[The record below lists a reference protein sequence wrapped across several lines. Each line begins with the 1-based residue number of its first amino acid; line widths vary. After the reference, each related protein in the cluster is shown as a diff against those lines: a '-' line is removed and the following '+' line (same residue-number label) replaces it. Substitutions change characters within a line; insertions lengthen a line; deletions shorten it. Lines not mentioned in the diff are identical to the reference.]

1 MAFVEDAAPL
11 FVDFG
16 VTATV
21 GATAVNGIFD
31 NATLAEFGI
40 LGSGPK
46 FLCKASDVPGIA
58 FGQAVTIN
66 STAYAVTE
74 VRPDGTGLVELILDK
89 AS

>member
-1 MAFVEDAAPL
+1 MSLAVERAL
-11 FVDFG
+11 FLDFG
-16 VTATV
+16 TVATI
-21 GATAVNGIFD
+21 GAASVNGIFD
-31 NATLAEFGI
+31 NITLSEFGI

-58 FGQAVTIN
+58 FGQAVTIEAV
-66 STAYAVTE
+66 AYTVTE

>member
-1 MAFVEDAAPL
+1 MTISVERAF
-11 FVDFG
+11 FMDFG
-16 VTATV
+16 TVATIGAASV
-21 GATAVNGIFD
+21 MGVFDCATAV
-31 NATLAEFGI
+31 EFGI

-58 FGQAVTIN
+58 FGQAVTIE
-66 STAYAVTE
+66 SVSYAVTE